1 MLEGIVVGW
10 EGIED
15 VFLAN
20 LAMKNP
26 FILVGRHGICKT
38 KVSKEIA
45 KIYQNDTDSH
55 FRFYDA
61 TKDDL
66 ISIAGIPIPE
76 ELKKGKLAFSHH
88 DRTIWEA
95 RCIVVD
101 EISRA
106 NKENSNLWLEIL
118 EEHTCFGV
126 KLPYETFIASLPFEE
141 PIIVEED
148 GEIKHTKIGELVEK
162 YQKKKEKEHA
172 VYAFSFNPIT
182 ERVERTKVT
191 AFLKHKTESPI
202 YQLMTESGRR
212 VSVTGSHSLLKLTPS
227 GVKLVIAGSLR
238 KGDSILTANRIS
250 GFNPKSIG
258 SSKGIKISTEIAWL
272 FGFFCA
278 EGSAFIHKRQTG
290 ILKNGAPKISQASI
304 VNFSNKNRELLEKT
318 ARIIQEVFDVK
329 MGFSKD
335 KRTNVWN
342 LTVSNPKLLGFFSS
356 CRLDKLYIK
365 GKKGYRKQVPEFIFQ
380 SPKPIIRHFLDGYL
394 AGDGC
399 KAHREILAWSSGSM
413 ELRDG
418 IATLFRLFGKKV
430 KIYQQKQRGS
440 RQEIYLGY
448 IRNVEG
454 DSALTMLEEFRSI
467 SNERIVQIEIS
478 PPEEWVYDLEVRNGD
493 NSKFDTFLSRD
504 WILLHNTMNP
514 ETYASTFQL
523 DEALIDR
530 FYAVIPVPDFQQ
542 ARADEIAEIIKLN
555 FGNRENGVGVTEIR
569 AKLDTARENYA
580 KLRSDEE
587 FFEAVIAFVSRF
599 MEVLLSQG
607 KGGGVTIKKSGGDF
621 FVSPRKAIQTT
632 EEILGICA
640 TQMALQNE
648 TLSKSIVED
657 SAYKALIYTICI
669 PMQFEEG
676 GIKKL
681 FEQMK
686 AILFQFNMS
695 EADKIRLKLVG
706 NEKQVYEYFM
716 KNHEKIQKHLKVD
729 EVEKLVGQLTKF
741 ARGENKVL
749 DFFHCLSKMSG
760 LEEWKRQLGSEIII
774 ILEKRLKNF
783 SRKMVLDQV
792 IVSKRDVE
800 KFEKLEKFIQSFKT
814 LPFPEEATRFLLEEV
829 PSDPYRPEGWGKEL
843 GEKFEQKFGN
853 I

>member
-10 EGIED
+10 ENIED

-106 NKENSNLWLEIL
+106 NKDNSNLWLEIL
-118 EEHTCFGV
+118 EEHTCFGI
-126 KLPYETFIASLPFEE
+126 KLPYETFIA
-141 PIIVEED
+141 
-148 GEIKHTKIGELVEK
+148 
-162 YQKKKEKEHA
+162 
-172 VYAFSFNPIT
+172 
-182 ERVERTKVT
+182 
-191 AFLKHKTESPI
+191 
-202 YQLMTESGRR
+202 
-212 VSVTGSHSLLKLTPS
+212 
-227 GVKLVIAGSLR
+227 
-238 KGDSILTANRIS
+238 
-250 GFNPKSIG
+250 
-258 SSKGIKISTEIAWL
+258 
-272 FGFFCA
+272 
-278 EGSAFIHKRQTG
+278 
-290 ILKNGAPKISQASI
+290 
-304 VNFSNKNRELLEKT
+304 
-318 ARIIQEVFDVK
+318 
-329 MGFSKD
+329 
-335 KRTNVWN
+335 
-342 LTVSNPKLLGFFSS
+342 
-356 CRLDKLYIK
+356 
-365 GKKGYRKQVPEFIFQ
+365 
-380 SPKPIIRHFLDGYL
+380 
-394 AGDGC
+394 
-399 KAHREILAWSSGSM
+399 
-413 ELRDG
+413 
-418 IATLFRLFGKKV
+418 
-430 KIYQQKQRGS
+430 
-440 RQEIYLGY
+440 
-448 IRNVEG
+448 
-454 DSALTMLEEFRSI
+454 
-467 SNERIVQIEIS
+467 
-478 PPEEWVYDLEVRNGD
+478 
-493 NSKFDTFLSRD
+493 
-504 WILLHNTMNP
+504 TMNP

-530 FYAVIPVPDFQQ
+530 FYAVIPVPDFQE

-555 FGNRENGVGVTEIR
+555 FGNRENGTRVSEIR
-569 AKLDTARENYA
+569 AKLDITRENYA

-587 FFEAVIAFVSRF
+587 FFEAVVAFVSRF

-607 KGGGVTIKKSGGDF
+607 KEGRTIKKSGGDF

-640 TQMALQNE
+640 TQMALQNKA
-648 TLSKSIVED
+648 LSKSIIED

-749 DFFHCLSKMSG
+749 DFFHCLSEMSG
-760 LEEWKRQLGSEIII
+760 LEEWKRQLGSEIIV
-774 ILEKRLKNF
+774 ILEKRLMNF
-783 SRKMVLDQV
+783 SRKMVLNQT
-792 IVSKRDVE
+792 IASKRDVE

-814 LPFPEEATRFLLEEV
+814 LPFPEEATRFILEEV
-829 PSDPYRPEGWGKEL
+829 PLNPYKLEGWEEL
-843 GEKFEQKFGN
+843 AQKFEQKFGN